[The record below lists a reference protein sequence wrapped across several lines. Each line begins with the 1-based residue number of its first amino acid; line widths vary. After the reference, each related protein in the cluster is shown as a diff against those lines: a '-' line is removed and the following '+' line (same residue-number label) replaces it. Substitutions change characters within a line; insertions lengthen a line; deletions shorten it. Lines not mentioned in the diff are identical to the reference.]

1 MIYAVTAVSGQLGYA
16 IASKLID
23 KVGTKHVIGL
33 ARTPANVR
41 DLGIEVRPGDYDRRD
56 QLEVALVGVD
66 ALVLVSGMAPPDE
79 RIGQHRSVIAAAKA
93 AGVKK
98 IVYTSIQ
105 GPEDGTPFSP
115 IVQSNAKP
123 KMTFVNAG

>member
-1 MIYAVTAVSGQLGYA
+1 MKHDLRSHRRFRP
-16 IASKLID
+16 
-23 KVGTKHVIGL
+23 VGL
-33 ARTPANVR
+33 
-41 DLGIEVRPGDYDRRD
+41 
-56 QLEVALVGVD
+56 D